1 MTLTTI
7 EEYIEDL
14 SKLEKHQIGKTQ
26 LSNLDFDFMPLNSP
40 IGRFLKSDL
49 THFIIMLGNEFNLRL
64 YRGENKENPNFAPT
78 INRHNMKPG
87 DIDYCFEWIKTEEFK
102 EAFKKSILYKKL
114 SELEIDDYHFNINLD
129 ALAQHYGFKTSYLD
143 LTQSRSVAEFFTYTD
158 YDIEKKEFFPITDF
172 KDGEYKPIIYEI
184 KITDLY
190 KLNPDAFK
198 VIGFQPL
205 ARPIQQIAFGI
216 DTAMFNEDLK
226 SHFTKIEMT
235 PDSEGAKYIFEKFDG
250 GKILF
255 PKEDA
260 ENFYEDICNSSLNN
274 KKIIPEH
281 LLDQYCNKF
290 NLNFNDYKTVLSTF
304 CTVTDNVKFEIQAR
318 DVKEIENYIDNTA
331 IPFIMNNIG
340 YLGRLQLPP
349 NF

>member
-1 MTLTTI
+1 MALTTI

-14 SKLEKHQIGKTQ
+14 TKLENHPIGKTQ
-26 LSNLDFDFMPLNSP
+26 FLNFDFDFMPLNSP
-40 IGRFLKSDL
+40 IGRFLKSDSE
-49 THFIIMLGNEFNLRL
+49 HFIIMLGNEFNLRL

-78 INRHNMKPG
+78 INRNNMRPG
-87 DIDYCFEWIKTEEFK
+87 NIEHCFEWIKTEQFK
-102 EAFKKSILYKKL
+102 EAFEKSILYKKL
-114 SELEIDDYHFNINLD
+114 SELEIDGCSFNINLD

-143 LTQSRSVAEFFTYTD
+143 LTQSRLVAQFFAYTD
-158 YDIEKKEFFPITDF
+158 YDQNKKEFFPITNF
-172 KDGEYKPIIYEI
+172 KEGSYKPIIYEI

-198 VIGFQPL
+198 IIGFQPL

-216 DTAMFNEDLK
+216 DTSMFNEDLK

-235 PDSEGAKYIFEKFDG
+235 PDPDGAKYIFEKFEG

-260 ENFYEDICNSSLNN
+260 EKFYDDIRNSSLNN
-274 KKIIPEH
+274 KKFIPEH
-281 LLDQYCNKF
+281 LLNKYCNKF
-290 NLNFNDYKTVLSTF
+290 DLNFDDYKTVLTAF
-304 CTVTDNVKFEIQAR
+304 CTITDKVKFEIQAK
-318 DVKEIENYIDNTA
+318 DINEIANYLDNIT

-340 YLGRLQLPP
+340 HLGRLQLSL